1 MDGVITEFAL
11 PTIGAVPSG
20 ITAGPDGAMWFTERF
35 GNKIGRI
42 TMDGVIT
49 EFALP
54 TPGAVVLRIA
64 PGPDGAMWFTET
76 SSNRIG
82 RITID
87 GVITEFPAL
96 TAGSS
101 PRSIQWGPD
110 GAMWFTEA
118 NSNRIG
124 RITMDGVVTEFTVP
138 TPSSVPFGI
147 AAGVNG
153 SIWFTEA
160 DASRIAYI
168 GTGRGTL
175 VTAAITG
182 RAAVG
187 STLKCKRLNDTEW
200 TVASTSR
207 VWLRNGKVISGATGL
222 SYTVRSKDS
231 GKNISCRVAVTFKPA
246 FNQMGARA
254 KAVKVQ

>member
-1 MDGVITEFAL
+1 
-11 PTIGAVPSG
+11 
-20 ITAGPDGAMWFTERF
+20 MWFAERI

-49 EFALP
+49 EFLVP

-64 PGPDGAMWFTET
+64 PGPDGAMWFTEY
-76 SSNRIG
+76 S
-82 RITID
+82 
-87 GVITEFPAL
+87 
-96 TAGSS
+96 
-101 PRSIQWGPD
+101 
-110 GAMWFTEA
+110 
-118 NSNRIG
+118 SNRIG
-124 RITMDGVVTEFTVP
+124 RITMDGVITEFPAIAAGSSPRSIEWGPDGAMWFTESDGNRIGRITMDGIVTEFTVP

-153 SIWFTEA
+153 SMWFTERN
-160 DASRIAYI
+160 ASRIAYI

-187 STLKCKRLNDTEW
+187 STLKCNRLNDTEW

-207 VWLRNGKVISGATGL
+207 VWLRNSKVISGATGR

-254 KAVKVQ
+254 KAVKVK